1 MMKITIAGLL
11 PLLPVME
18 KLPAPEAKN
27 NLQYAILI
35 FLILFCRLMLLMQG
49 GSGAFIYFQF

>member
-1 MMKITIAGLL
+1 
-11 PLLPVME
+11 ME
-18 KLPAPEAKN
+18 KLPAPEGKN
-27 NLQYAILI
+27 NLQYAVLI